1 MHMVTALIDF
11 DTPSD
16 STVDLGKAILT
27 HTLIQKIVTGEGEID
42 IALAGLPSSEAMTL
56 TQQQLSKP
64 G

>member
-16 STVDLGKAILT
+16 STVDLDKAKLT